1 MENKKKHNFIVAKI
15 LLGLAIII
23 CVIYLLKFFQEKSEL
38 AIRAIPSNTCF
49 FIETNNT
56 AHIIN
61 KVIHANQIWK
71 QLSNIKDFENLN
83 KQIHFIDSLSKTN
96 TDLSEIFE
104 KQNSIIS
111 ISCDKTSINCLFLVE
126 LTKGNRESYVKNIF
140 SKALKNKTPHF
151 KEKCHSVKIY
161 ELSVDEIKFHFNFAL
176 SKGIFIGSSSLPL
189 VKDAI
194 NQLHSVKSFENTAS
208 FKKIKATAG
217 KKVDANIYINFNK
230 FNDLARYFSKAK
242 YDQILQE
249 FSHFADWSELDLLIK
264 SDEILLNG
272 YTITIDSL
280 DHYLSLFIKQLPQ
293 ETFVTR
299 VLPFNTSFFLSLG
312 FSDFNKYFDD
322 YKQYLKA
329 GNKLSNY
336 ESDIRIINKK
346 YKTNIEK
353 NFLSWIGSEVTLSFT
368 GTNPQQ
374 IEQNSFTVLKAKKS
388 EEAKK
393 LLKELAQKSQ
403 NKIFTEKY
411 KEFQVG
417 RILIPDLLPLFFG
430 PLFENSETNYYTIID
445 DFVLF
450 SSKISNL
457 KSFINQILAGKT
469 LANNVNFTDF
479 SSNTST
485 NSNIFLYLNIK
496 NGINFL
502 PEFINKKFLANFEN
516 NKKHLLDFEAIAI
529 QFSSLNSMLYTN
541 AYLKFNPEYKP
552 ENFSCWKTTLEAN
565 IIHKPYLI
573 KDHTNNTNKIIVF
586 DELNNMYLIDSDGS
600 IIWKIL
606 INEKIISDVYQ
617 VDYFKN
623 NKIQYLF
630 NTDNKL
636 YLIDLKGRN
645 VGNYPIKLPKKAT
658 NGIAVFDYDNNKNYR
673 IVFAGNDDK
682 IYNYDIKGN
691 RVKGWNK
698 TRTLA
703 KVIEPL
709 QHLVANKKD
718 NILITDKN
726 GKVIIT
732 NRKGIKRFTLPTSFK
747 NAGGSK
753 FYENKTNNKGNI
765 ISTDRSGS
773 LTYISGKGN
782 VKFTS
787 FGNFS
792 PNHFFFYEDFDK
804 DGNKDF
810 IFVDNNNLQI
820 FNRFKKPILEYTFDT
835 KVSKKPVF
843 VNISKYKSLLGI
855 VSDKNEVF
863 VFDNNGGIFRS
874 SGMIGSTPL
883 LINDID
889 NDGKINI
896 ITGEGNI
903 LYNYEPGL

>member
-1 MENKKKHNFIVAKI
+1 MKNKKKHNLIAVKI
-15 LLGLAIII
+15 LLVLAIII

-49 FIETNNT
+49 FVETNNSVYLFNK
-56 AHIIN
+56 II
-61 KVIHANQIWK
+61 HSNQIWK
-71 QLSNIKDFENLN
+71 QLSNIKDIENLN

-96 TDLSEIFE
+96 TNLLEIFE
-104 KQNSIIS
+104 KQNSIVS
-111 ISCDKTSINCLFLVE
+111 ISCDKASTNCLFLIE
-126 LTKGNRESYVKNIF
+126 LTKGNRESFVKSIF
-140 SKALKNKTPHF
+140 RSALKNKTPLL
-151 KEKCHSVKIY
+151 KEKYNSVNIY
-161 ELSVDEIKFHFNFAL
+161 EISVNQSKIHFHFAV
-176 SKGIFIGSSSLPL
+176 SKGIFIASSYLPL

-194 NQLHSVKSFENTAS
+194 NQLVSGKSLENTAS

-230 FNDLARYFSKAK
+230 LNDLARNISKPK
-242 YDQILQE
+242 YDQILQQ
-249 FSHFADWSELDLLIK
+249 FSHFADWAELDLLIK

-272 YTITIDSL
+272 YTIAIDSL
-280 DHYLSLFIKQLPQ
+280 DQYLSLFIKQLPQ

-299 VLPFNTSFFLSLG
+299 VLPFNTSFFLNLG
-312 FSDFNKYFDD
+312 FSDFNKYFKDF
-322 YKQYLKA
+322 KQYLKA
-329 GNKLSNY
+329 NKKLSNY
-336 ESDIRIINKK
+336 ESNISRINKK
-346 YKTNIEK
+346 YNTNIEK
-353 NFLSWIGSEVTLSFT
+353 DFLSWIGGEVTLT
-368 GTNPQQ
+368 LAGTNPQQ
-374 IEQNSFTVLKAKKS
+374 NEQNSFTILKAKKS

-393 LLKELAQKSQ
+393 LLKELARKSQ

-411 KEFQVG
+411 KEFQIG
-417 RILIPDLLPLFFG
+417 RILIPGLLPLFFG
-430 PLFENSETNYYTIID
+430 PLFVNSETNYYTIID
-445 DFVLF
+445 DFVVF
-450 SSKISNL
+450 SSKISDL

-496 NGINFL
+496 NSINFL
-502 PEFINKKFLANFEN
+502 AEFINNKFLTNFEN
-516 NKKHLLDFEAIAI
+516 NKKNLSDFEAIAV

-541 AYLKFNPEYKP
+541 AYLKFNPEYKL
-552 ENFSCWKTTLEAN
+552 ENFSSWKTTLEAN
-565 IIHKPYLI
+565 IIHQPYLI
-573 KDHTNNTNKIIVF
+573 KDHTNNTKKIIVF
-586 DELNNMYLIDSDGS
+586 DEANNMYLIDSDGS
-600 IIWKIL
+600 VIWRIP
-606 INEKIISDVYQ
+606 IGEKIISDVYQ
-617 VDYFKN
+617 LDYFKN

-630 NTDNKL
+630 NTENKL

-645 VGNYPIKLPKKAT
+645 VENYPIKLPRKAT

-682 IYNYDIKGN
+682 VNNYDIKGN

-703 KVIEPL
+703 KVIKPL

-747 NAGGSK
+747 NASGSK

-765 ISTDRSGS
+765 ISTDRNGS

-792 PNHFFFYEDFDK
+792 PDHFFFYEDFDK

-810 IFVDNNNLQI
+810 IFVDNNELQI
-820 FNRFKKPILEYTFDT
+820 FNRFKKPILEYTFDA
-835 KVSKKPVF
+835 KVSIKPVF
-843 VNISKYKSLLGI
+843 VNVSKYRSLLGI
-855 VSDKNEVF
+855 ISDKNEVF
-863 VFDNNGGIFRS
+863 VFDNNGGILKS
-874 SGMIGSTPL
+874 SGMIGKAPL

-889 NDGKINI
+889 NDGMINI
-896 ITGEGNI
+896 ITGEGSF
-903 LYNYEPGL
+903 LYNYEPGF